1 MSYTDS
7 QCELRKGDLQS
18 ANVQYSCTGPRG
30 NIGAYKTC
38 WGIDTLV
45 LMLFLSY
52 NTYHSDGDVA
62 NVSFTPG
69 WLCCAAIMTSID
81 TYAERSHHAAES
93 LPSTSSGT
101 FAHTGKTSLPPRST
115 SGSHSGTLPYSRA
128 ASMALS
134 PRGRK
139 GSFMSTA
146 HSYATG
152 AEREQAEAYFS
163 DLLSY
168 R

>member
-1 MSYTDS
+1 MYSTVALDHAETLGYTRRDGR
-7 QCELRKGDLQS
+7 L
-18 ANVQYSCTGPRG
+18 TPW
-30 NIGAYKTC
+30 C
-38 WGIDTLV
+38 WCCFYQIIH
-45 LMLFLSY
+45 
-52 NTYHSDGDVA
+52 NHSDGDVA

-81 TYAERSHHAAES
+81 TYADRSHHAAES

-128 ASMALS
+128 ASMAIS